1 MFNTN
6 IFARTNLETKETV
19 AIKVLN
25 LDTAE
30 DDVRDVQQ
38 EITLLSQLAQADAQ
52 NVTKYYGSFLLG
64 SKLWIIMEYCSGGS
78 VRTLLK
84 AGKIEEKYSA
94 VIMREILVALQ
105 YIHKEGIIHRDIK
118 AANVLVT
125 KEGKIQL
132 CDFGVAAQLNSAQL
146 KRTSMIGTPY
156 WMAPEVIQEGTAYN
170 QKADIWSL
178 GITLY
183 EITIGSPPL
192 ADQDVKRA
200 VYMIPRS
207 KPARLEGTQHSAAL
221 KEFVAKCLDEQPEER
236 ATAEDLSKTRF
247 IKNTRNVPTFIIRE
261 LIFRYNLWRENN
273 KNVRDS
279 FMAPNHGGA
288 SFTSDEE
295 DDGNDL
301 GEFWDFDDDGDTTAA
316 SIPVN
321 LQPPNSSFMVYTDGS
336 NSSSPD
342 NHMSSSQIGTV
353 ITGSDSSL
361 SLNQSGSRE
370 AVLSQPTYKPVE
382 DDNADKH
389 PLMDLFKLE
398 GETSAQSQTL
408 PPLIPLST
416 NASSMNLQSMAVV
429 PEYTTP
435 TISLELPNA
444 LTPSQSYAPMEIEIP
459 SFNELSARSRP
470 RLNSATASGFTGKP
484 LGSMSTSHLSEM
496 ISNRIGPGSA
506 STTAVTPHTPI
517 KPVFSQ
523 TNPSL
528 FNNTINNNNSITG
541 NSTIGAASNNLG
553 TSTQKITPHN
563 TAKAGFSI
571 RRTPSPKR
579 VGSKVSSA
587 KSSPKTSN
595 AIKSV
600 TGTRIASQSSQR
612 TLHDSSSDVED
623 VQSSFDFTNLGGEKL
638 RTVSVGTGAGLASDN
653 KLEMA
658 KLKSNLHIAM
668 PTPNHQLDPPPTFT
682 KYNKTFQFGSAH
694 STESPTSS
702 FNSDNGGTPASPSS
716 VKKMQATYNQQLLQQ
731 QQKQS
736 HMLNLHPSVT
746 ARSMSTSAATTTS
759 HTQFFSKQSKSK
771 SGTTKAFSQLSI
783 SQQLQIAQQQTQQSR
798 HNLATIS
805 IPNRFPRLAPLD
817 SNILL
822 DCTPKDDTV
831 MQFDKLL
838 GTLVS
843 GLDVIE
849 YELNTHFLQQQHDE

>member
-1 MFNTN
+1 
-6 IFARTNLETKETV
+6 LETKEIV

-38 EITLLSQLAQADAQ
+38 EIALLSQLAQVDAQ
-52 NVTKYYGSFLLG
+52 NVTRYYGSYLLG

-84 AGKIEEKYSA
+84 AGKIEERYSA

-132 CDFGVAAQLNSAQL
+132 CDFGVATQLTSAQL

-236 ATAEDLSKTRF
+236 ATAEELSKTRF
-247 IKNTRNVPTFIIRE
+247 IKGTRNVPTVIIRD
-261 LIFRYNLWRENN
+261 LIARYNVWRENN
-273 KNVRDS
+273 KNLRDS

-288 SFTSDEE
+288 NFTSDDE

-301 GEFWDFDDDGDTTAA
+301 SDYWDFDDDEETTAA

-321 LQPPNSSFMVYTDGS
+321 LQPPNSNFAKYGS
-336 NSSSPD
+336 GFNNSSPD
-342 NHMSSSQIGTV
+342 HHMSPSQMGTL
-353 ITGSDSSL
+353 ITGNDVSNS
-361 SLNQSGSRE
+361 NQSVSGETS
-370 AVLSQPTYKPVE
+370 LSQPTYRPN
-382 DDNADKH
+382 DMDIASKH
-389 PLMDLFKLE
+389 PLMDLFKTE
-398 GETSAQSQTL
+398 EEVASQSQVL

-416 NASSMNLQSMAVV
+416 NTSSMNLQTMASVS
-429 PEYTTP
+429 EYTTP
-435 TISLELPNA
+435 TISLDLPNA
-444 LTPSQSYAPMEIEIP
+444 LAPSQSYAPMEIEIP
-459 SFNELSARSRP
+459 SFNELSARSKP
-470 RLNSATASGFTGKP
+470 RLNSATASGLPGK
-484 LGSMSTSHLSEM
+484 LHGAGSSSHLSEM
-496 ISNRIGPGSA
+496 VTNRMATS
-506 STTAVTPHTPI
+506 STQAAVVTPHTPI

-523 TNPSL
+523 TNLSI
-528 FNNTINNNNSITG
+528 FNNAKNSSITG
-541 NSTIGAASNNLG
+541 NGTVGAASNNVN
-553 TSTQKITPHN
+553 TSTQKLTPHN
-563 TAKAGFSI
+563 TAKKGLSI

-579 VGSKVSSA
+579 IGSKVSSA
-587 KSSPKTSN
+587 KSSPKTNS
-595 AIKSV
+595 
-600 TGTRIASQSSQR
+600 ASKSSQR
-612 TLHDSSSDVED
+612 TIHDSSSDIED
-623 VQSSFDFTNLGGEKL
+623 LQSSFDFTNLGSNTMSEKH
-638 RTVSVGTGAGLASDN
+638 RAASVAAGTAPDGKPDST
-653 KLEMA
+653 KH
-658 KLKSNLHIAM
+658 KSNLHITM
-668 PTPNHQLDPPPTFT
+668 PAPNHQLDPPSMFS
-682 KYNKTFQFGSAH
+682 KYQVHFGSAH
-694 STESPTSS
+694 STDSS
-702 FNSDNGGTPASPSS
+702 NGGANGDNSGAPASPSS
-716 VKKMQATYNQQLLQQ
+716 VIKMQAIYNQQLLQQ

-736 HMLNLHPSVT
+736 HLLNLHSSMT
-746 ARSMSTSAATTTS
+746 ARSMSASGVSTTGHAQYVAKS
-759 HTQFFSKQSKSK
+759 SKSK
-771 SGTTKAFSQLSI
+771 ASAAKASSQLSI
-783 SQQLQIAQQQTQQSR
+783 SQQLQIAQQQQQQQPR
-798 HNLATIS
+798 HKSTTIS

-817 SNILL
+817 CNVLL
-822 DCTPKDDTV
+822 DRTPKDDAIT
-831 MQFDKLL
+831 QFDQLL

-849 YELNTHFLQQQHDE
+849 YELNAHFLHPPQKDE